1 MFEKFK
7 GHPVG
12 HIIEPSLDEERF
24 ATRAML
30 ARIRS
35 RRRRNAPRLQ
45 KLSPPS
51 APGFRLPATLLVKES
66 WQFLV
71 T

>member
-30 ARIRS
+30 ARIKARYVGPQ
-35 RRRRNAPRLQ
+35 RRGP
-45 KLSPPS
+45 
-51 APGFRLPATLLVKES
+51 
-66 WQFLV
+66 
-71 T
+71 